1 MTGSSCFIVLNVYS
15 NRFLTSSE
23 HVLLPFNNIIFYLVH
38 ISMKHLLRRLTYICI
53 SMLSS
58 AKASLCVI
66 AQLKTS
72 YGSCSRK

>member
-1 MTGSSCFIVLNVYS
+1 MTGSSCFIVLNVYN

-23 HVLLPFNNIIFYLVH
+23 HVLLPFNDNIFYVFH
-38 ISMKHLLRRLTYICI
+38 ISMEQLLRRLTYICI

-58 AKASLCVI
+58 AKASLCGI